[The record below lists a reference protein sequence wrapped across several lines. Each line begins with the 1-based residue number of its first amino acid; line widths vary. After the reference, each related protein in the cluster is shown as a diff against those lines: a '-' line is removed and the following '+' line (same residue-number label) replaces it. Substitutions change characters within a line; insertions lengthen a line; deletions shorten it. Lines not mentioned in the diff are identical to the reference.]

1 MISSEQHHVT
11 SVEDVQEAVV
21 IDLSLWYFNKPDIFT
36 TYQRQPYLNISCDTF
51 NLSIAI
57 GLGLVDDEGKYEWE
71 EISFQKMKLNQ
82 S

>member
-1 MISSEQHHVT
+1 MT

-36 TYQRQPYLNISCDTF
+36 TYQRQPYLNTSRDTF

-71 EISFQKMKLNQ
+71 EISFQKRKLNQ